1 MITLL
6 FSNKFHK
13 QDERKYC
20 LLMPQSLQLRIS
32 DALAAMR
39 QHPLNDLNLGW
50 RWAIYAAFGSRLLD
64 EETIDMSGYLRRT
77 ALACLSVRK
86 VLPIWER
93 AKPADRTAHQILAQ
107 AEQVL
112 HAQVNPQTLT
122 QKPAAYWTLMDG
134 YIYHAIK
141 NGEDT
146 TFVLV
151 GYGAACALSV
161 ALWDEKFD
169 PNRVD
174 YNLTEASFDPYEWD
188 VAFHTAAAYS
198 GGVTWRGHSNSVKR
212 REFWQ
217 WWLTEAV
224 PKAWAAF
231 P

>member
-1 MITLL
+1 
-6 FSNKFHK
+6 
-13 QDERKYC
+13 
-20 LLMPQSLQLRIS
+20 MPQSLQLQIS

-50 RWAIYAAFGSRLLD
+50 RWAIYTALGPHLFGED
-64 EETIDMSGYLRRT
+64 TIDMTGYLRRT

-86 VLPIWER
+86 VLPIWEQ
-93 AKPADRTAHQILAQ
+93 AKPADRTAHQILAK

-112 HAQVNPQTLT
+112 HGKVNPQILS
-122 QKPAAYWTLMDG
+122 QKPAAYWTLMDSL
-134 YIYHAIK
+134 YYFADE
-141 NGEDT
+141 NGEDPSYIG
-146 TFVLV
+146 V

-169 PNRVD
+169 PNHVD

-188 VAFHTAAAYS
+188 VAFHAAAAYAD
-198 GGVTWRGHSNSVKR
+198 GAVWEQNSNTVKR
-212 REFWQ
+212 REFWE
-217 WWLTEAV
+217 WWLTEAL